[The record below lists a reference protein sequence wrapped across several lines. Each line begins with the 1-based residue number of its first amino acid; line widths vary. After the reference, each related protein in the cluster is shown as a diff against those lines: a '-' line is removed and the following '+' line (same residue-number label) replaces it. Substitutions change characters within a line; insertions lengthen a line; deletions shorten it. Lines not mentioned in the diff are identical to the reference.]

1 MAEPFQMPCHCG
13 NLGCWET
20 YANQYSIIRRVEN
33 RLQNS
38 QSRGGVLSTLMDEQH
53 APLSLAIIKQ
63 AAEAGD
69 QDALDS
75 LAEAGTAMGTGFA
88 GLVNIFNPEKIIL
101 GGPVSLAGDYLMPS
115 IRASVKKH
123 AMHEIVQQ
131 TEINLSAFGPDA
143 SLIGAAAVV
152 VDDILT
158 NPTHVEKEVMPET
171 TLDPI
176 AL

>member
-1 MAEPFQMPCHCG
+1 MPRF
-13 NLGCWET
+13 LI
-20 YANQYSIIRRVEN
+20 S
-33 RLQNS
+33 
-38 QSRGGVLSTLMDEQH
+38 
-53 APLSLAIIKQ
+53 IIKQ

-69 QDALDS
+69 PDAIDS
-75 LAEAGTAMGTGFA
+75 LAEAGTAMGNGFA

-115 IRASVKKH
+115 IRQSVNKH
-123 AMHEIVQQ
+123 AMHEIVRQ

-158 NPTHVEKEVMPET
+158 NPTHVEKEVMPGQSHNS
-171 TLDPI
+171 I
-176 AL
+176 VV